1 MKLVFALLP
10 LVILATSGLARSWPK
25 WTSTHVSEIRFR
37 DGVPGEQRRAVSSPA
52 EIEEILE
59 AFRRAKGVRK
69 KDAPNRSW
77 QVCVDVIG
85 QRPEAGRWLLNL
97 DTGDCAFLDPFVQP
111 TYRLLGD
118 ERQMLKKY
126 FIPKQTVAIQSLQPT
141 DPTAPVAD
149 LERPA
154 Q

>member
-1 MKLVFALLP
+1 MKLAFALLA
-10 LVILATSGLARSWPK
+10 LAVLATSGLARSWPK

-37 DGVPGEQRRAVSSPA
+37 DGVPGEQLRAVSSPS
-52 EIEEILE
+52 EIEKILE
-59 AFRRAKGVRK
+59 VFRRAEEVRK
-69 KDAPNRSW
+69 KDAPNRW
-77 QVCVDVIG
+77 QVCIDVIG

-126 FIPKQTVAIQSLQPT
+126 FLPKETVANQSLQQT
-141 DPTAPVAD
+141 DQKAPVAD
-149 LERPA
+149 LERSA
-154 Q
+154 K